1 MNNTPLC
8 GYRDDSRLWD
18 QADTAH
24 EMHRARAVEDAAD
37 MLLADCLTVE
47 GADLINRKYDL
58 FDGMFLPKLMS
69 AIANW
74 KGSLGSSSEQ
84 MRALHN
90 LLADELQKIAERQV
104 K

>member
-1 MNNTPLC
+1 MNTPLC
-8 GYRDDSRLWD
+8 GYRDDERLWD

-37 MLLADCLTVE
+37 MLLADCMTVA
-47 GADLINRKYDL
+47 GADTINREYDVY
-58 FDGMFLPKLMS
+58 DGDLLPSLMS
-69 AIANW
+69 AVANW
-74 KGSLGSSSEQ
+74 TGSSESAARQ
-84 MRALHN
+84 MRVLHN